1 MEANPQRFFFVANL
15 QDSSILAQLEGERGR
30 ETTDHGGTVRAFCDL
45 QSLRV
50 GKEEGDHDEGEE
62 GEKIRR

>member
-1 MEANPQRFFFVANL
+1 M
-15 QDSSILAQLEGERGR
+15 LAQLEGEGGR